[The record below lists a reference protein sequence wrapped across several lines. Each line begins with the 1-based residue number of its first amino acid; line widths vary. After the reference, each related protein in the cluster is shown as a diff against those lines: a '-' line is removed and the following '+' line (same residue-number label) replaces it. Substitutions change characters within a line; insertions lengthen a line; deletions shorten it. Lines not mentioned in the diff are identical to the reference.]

1 MTQISAYL
9 KPWRTLAVV
18 MLCCVFSAPAATGA
32 PRSTLANQSVE
43 KQPLPQ
49 RTLALYTK
57 DPVTWKIRP
66 GGAQGTLTY
75 NEKTGQ
81 FSFAARKLK
90 PLRGYV
96 MVRNSGTPP
105 TGDLLAQ
112 GTTNKA
118 GELRLS
124 GSWHDWTGKIWLV
137 SGNDLTI
144 SGTRVTLIAWHPGQY
159 LFEEKVLGV
168 HCGDCDNK

>member
-1 MTQISAYL
+1 MIQNSTYL
-9 KPWRTLAVV
+9 ILWRIFAVAV
-18 MLCCVFSAPAATGA
+18 LCCFFSAPATQAAG
-32 PRSTLANQSVE
+32 

-49 RTLALYTK
+49 STLTLYAK
-57 DPVTWKIRP
+57 DPLTWKIRP

-75 NEKTGQ
+75 NEQTGL
-81 FSFAARKLK
+81 FNFTARKLK
-90 PLRGYV
+90 PIFRYV
-96 MVRNSGTPP
+96 LVRNGGITP

-137 SGNDLTI
+137 SGNDLTS
-144 SGTRVTLIAWHPGQY
+144 SGTRVTLIDWRPEQY

-168 HCGDCDNK
+168 QCGDC

>member
-1 MTQISAYL
+1 MTQNSNYL
-9 KPWRTLAVV
+9 LLWRIFAGAV
-18 MLCCVFSAPAATGA
+18 LCCVFSAPAIQAAG
-32 PRSTLANQSVE
+32 

-49 RTLALYTK
+49 RTLTLYAK
-57 DPVTWKIRP
+57 DPCTWKIRP

-75 NEKTGQ
+75 NEQTGQ
-81 FSFAARKLK
+81 FSFTARKLK
-90 PLRGYV
+90 PFRGYV
-96 MVRNSGTPP
+96 LVRNAGTPP

-124 GSWHDWTGKIWLV
+124 GNWHDWTGKIWLV
-137 SGNDLTI
+137 SGNDLTS
-144 SGTRVTLIAWHPGQY
+144 SGTRVTLIDWRPEQY

-168 HCGDCDNK
+168 LCGDC